1 MNTVKVGM
9 NLKEKAQRLWRYGLM
24 SLLCIAGS
32 LSLCRDVSAAPEG
45 EKKRIAVLELSNR
58 TKKLISQEEINFL
71 SNEMRRVAGYLPPE
85 RFLVM
90 TKESMMVLIDPNT
103 TLEDCVGTCEVETGR
118 TLGADWILTGE
129 VLRFGKSL
137 RVSVKLH
144 DTHSGQYLA
153 GDSLKGRDVEEL
165 ELSIKLSTLK
175 LIYKISP
182 AFEREIKA
190 RAGDTLKGQLA
201 CLGDASQCERP
212 SASQRPITPNSTTR
226 SSARSGGG
234 SSSSSARASA
244 SSSRDGLSE
253 LSQRM
258 NREVDELQGK
268 RQAQPSVAQQSQPRS
283 RSVITTSSPETRPQT
298 DAVQANHHPI
308 DLGSIG
314 LPITALS
321 TVMGAVELLRY
332 RAPSGFQVNGFKS
345 VFYTYEK
352 NIDCDDFYDPY
363 GFESTCFEGEEDI
376 AMLFGVAGVGLFG
389 RDSSGALEWSGL
401 AYPFGVMIEGVDV
414 YLLPV
419 QLNLR
424 YNFGA
429 LFAEASLYASVIGID
444 AVNPVSLMSTLS
456 VGFAI
461 DSPFNQD

>member
-1 MNTVKVGM
+1 
-9 NLKEKAQRLWRYGLM
+9 
-24 SLLCIAGS
+24 
-32 LSLCRDVSAAPEG
+32 
-45 EKKRIAVLELSNR
+45 
-58 TKKLISQEEINFL
+58 
-71 SNEMRRVAGYLPPE
+71 
-85 RFLVM
+85 
-90 TKESMMVLIDPNT
+90 MVLIDPNT

-129 VLRFGKSL
+129 VIRFGKSL

-190 RAGDTLKGQLA
+190 RAGDTLEGQLA
-201 CLGDASQCERP
+201 CLGDASQCRR
-212 SASQRPITPNSTTR
+212 ASTSKRPITPTSTTR
-226 SSARSGGG
+226 SSVRSGGG
-234 SSSSSARASA
+234 SSSSSTHASA
-244 SSSRDGLSE
+244 SSSSRDGLSE

-268 RQAQPSVAQQSQPRS
+268 RQTKPSVAQSQPRS
-283 RSVITTSSPETRPQT
+283 RSVIKTSSPETRPQP
-298 DAVQANHHPI
+298 DVVGADHHPI

-345 VFYTYEK
+345 VFYTYEGSTG
-352 NIDCDDFYDPY
+352 CDDSYDPYDPY
-363 GFESTCFEGEEDI
+363 GFESACFEGEENV

-401 AYPFGVMIEGVDV
+401 AYPFGVMIEGIDV

-429 LFAEASLYASVIGID
+429 LFAEASLYASVIGVD
-444 AVNPVSLMSTLS
+444 AVNPISLMSTLS